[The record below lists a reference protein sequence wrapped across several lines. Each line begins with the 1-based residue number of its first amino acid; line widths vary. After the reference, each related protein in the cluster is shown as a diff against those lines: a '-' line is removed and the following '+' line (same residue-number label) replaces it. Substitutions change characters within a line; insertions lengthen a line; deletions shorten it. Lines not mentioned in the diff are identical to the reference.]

1 MTLQQLAD
9 AGLLPSPDTLDREA
23 RACYRD
29 FLQRWTLARHD
40 HLHYGKTIHAMDVT
54 AWGLCSLML
63 EHAKSTQPRAIA
75 DAACSLLAAA
85 LKTYDRRTNLPF
97 NKDLADFRDEQ
108 VRKEMHLND
117 ERAAFV
123 EAELERICD
132 ENA

>member
-23 RACYRD
+23 LACYRD
-29 FLQRWTLARHD
+29 FLQRWALAKGEY
-40 HLHYGKTIHAMDVT
+40 LTYGKTIHAMDVT

-85 LKTYDRRTNLPF
+85 LKAYDRRTNLPF
-97 NKDLADFRDEQ
+97 NTDLANFRDEQ
-108 VRKEMHLND
+108 AQKIMHLND
-117 ERAAFV
+117 ARGAFV
-123 EAELERICD
+123 EAELERICN